1 MDVVLLISRYL
12 RRRRIALVAALF
24 VALAVA
30 AMVVITAV
38 MDGFRY
44 DIHQNIRGVEPDL
57 TFRMKDPLHE
67 HFAQVEDL
75 LQGEM
80 ADRGGVLEALSPRL
94 ETVGFIFS
102 RVDRGAG
109 STEYRWGV
117 QILGVDW
124 ERSWDVIPLERII
137 KDAERTPGFR
147 FDGPLA
153 REDAPFSRQAVP
165 GILVGRALAI
175 RMRLRTMTDAVLGGT
190 NDASVVTGRLA
201 REPGVDEQWRV
212 DAANLG
218 CRLAGVFD
226 SGRDDF
232 DGFHV
237 IMDRYELHELR
248 YGPGS
253 ERPDCTTVHGRVT
266 EAARGRLDELKRS
279 LTERFPGL
287 VVETWK
293 DRNRGLMDAL
303 DVEKR
308 SMSLVLGFIVFLSVC
323 LVFGLLYMMVVEK
336 TRDIGVLRS
345 MGFSG
350 RRVVL
355 LFLLYGT
362 ALGVI
367 GSALGSVAGVWL
379 VNNLNSVMETLGV
392 DVFNPDVPYRF
403 HGIPAIL
410 DPAQVLPIAVGTVIM
425 AKLAGALAARRAA
438 VIDPVRCLRYE

>member
-1 MDVVLLISRYL
+1 MCFSFKIY
-12 RRRRIALVAALF
+12 
-24 VALAVA
+24 
-30 AMVVITAV
+30 
-38 MDGFRY
+38 GFF
-44 DIHQNIRGVEPDL
+44 L
-57 TFRMKDPLHE
+57 T
-67 HFAQVEDL
+67 
-75 LQGEM
+75 LQ
-80 ADRGGVLEALSPRL
+80 
-94 ETVGFIFS
+94 
-102 RVDRGAG
+102 
-109 STEYRWGV
+109 
-117 QILGVDW
+117 
-124 ERSWDVIPLERII
+124 
-137 KDAERTPGFR
+137 
-147 FDGPLA
+147 
-153 REDAPFSRQAVP
+153 
-165 GILVGRALAI
+165 
-175 RMRLRTMTDAVLGGT
+175 
-190 NDASVVTGRLA
+190 VTGRLA

-266 EAARGRLDELKRS
+266 EAARGRLAELKRS

-410 DPAQVLPIAVGTVIM
+410 DPAQVLTIAVGTVIM
-425 AKLAGALAARRAA
+425 AMLAGALAARRAA

>member
-67 HFAQVEDL
+67 HFALVEDL
-75 LQGEM
+75 LLGEM
-80 ADRGGVLEALSPRL
+80 AGRGGVLEALSPRL

-410 DPAQVLPIAVGTVIM
+410 DPAQVLTIAVGTVIM
-425 AKLAGALAARRAA
+425 AMLAGALAARRAA